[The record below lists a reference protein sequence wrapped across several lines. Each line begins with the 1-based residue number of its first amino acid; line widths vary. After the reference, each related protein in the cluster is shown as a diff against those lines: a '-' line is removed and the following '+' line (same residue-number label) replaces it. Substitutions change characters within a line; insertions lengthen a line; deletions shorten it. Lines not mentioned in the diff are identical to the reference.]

1 MKKQLK
7 ALRRAIRKADS
18 EPFLY
23 KKEELDYMKLQEKNL
38 TEIYKRQ
45 QIENKGG
52 FGQYV
57 R

>member
-7 ALRRAIRKADS
+7 KLRQAIKSGESTA
-18 EPFLY
+18 FLY
-23 KKEELDYMKLQEKNL
+23 KQEELDYMKLQEKNL

>member
-7 ALRRAIRKADS
+7 ALRKAIRKAV

-23 KKEELDYMKLQEKNL
+23 KEELDYMKLQEKNL

>member
-7 ALRRAIRKADS
+7 KLRQAIKNGESTA
-18 EPFLY
+18 FLY
-23 KKEELDYMKLQEKNL
+23 KQEELDYMKLQEKNL

>member
-1 MKKQLK
+1 MG
-7 ALRRAIRKADS
+7 AMATDS
-18 EPFLY
+18 RMRDLQKLLGE
-23 KKEELDYMKLQEKNL
+23 KEELDYMKLQEKNL